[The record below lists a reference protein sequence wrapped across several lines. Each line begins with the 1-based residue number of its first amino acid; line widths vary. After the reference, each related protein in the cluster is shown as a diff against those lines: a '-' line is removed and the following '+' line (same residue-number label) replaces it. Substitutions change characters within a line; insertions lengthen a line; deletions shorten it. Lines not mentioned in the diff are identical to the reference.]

1 MRRLMIWILLSVPV
15 TLHANVIWA
24 ALVLEKRLFSWWAI
38 SIGLL
43 VEWLFVRQLFQITF
57 RKAALATVAA
67 NAFSAILGI
76 PLIPLAGLVW
86 ELVPALL
93 DWFIKKSVPALFD
106 HIDLYAVGKVI
117 SWCGTLVIACAV
129 NVLLEGLFYKKVFK
143 FDFLFKSRKFLW
155 FMLANF
161 ASVGAA
167 AVSLIINQSFLLNPH
182 AG

>member
-15 TLHANVIWA
+15 TLHANAIWA

-86 ELVPALL
+86 ELVPHLL
-93 DWFIKKSVPALFD
+93 WLIEESVPALFE
-106 HIDLYAVGKVI
+106 HIDLYEGNKVI
-117 SWCGTLVIACAV
+117 SWCGTIVIACAV

-167 AVSLIINQSFLLNPH
+167 AASLIIDQSSFFLLH

>member
-24 ALVLEKRLFSWWAI
+24 ALVLETRLFSWWAV

-43 VEWLFVRQLFQITF
+43 VEWLFVRQLFQVTF
-57 RKAALATVAA
+57 RKAALAAIAA

-76 PLIPLAGLVW
+76 PLIPLAGFVW
-86 ELVPALL
+86 ELVPELL
-93 DWFIKKSVPALFD
+93 WFIEESVPALFD
-106 HIDLYAVGKVI
+106 HIDLSAVNKI
-117 SWCGTLVIACAV
+117 IRWCGTLVIACAV

-143 FDFLFKSRKFLW
+143 FDFLFRSGKFLW
-155 FMLANF
+155 FMLANA

-167 AVSLIINQSFLLNPH
+167 GASLIINQSFLLNPH